1 MKKINEQI
9 EDNNKVSNQLVEQQ
23 ISLLEQQRAAEKA
36 KMDQAF
42 VMLGSDE

>member
-1 MKKINEQI
+1 MKKINQQI

-23 ISLLEQQRAAEKA
+23 ISLLEQQRQAEKA